1 MTHCIR
7 ILRLYVQEPNPSNG
21 LVKMVNF
28 IIKWYAV
35 LYFNILM
42 RPNVIYAAKHFFHAI
57 ILARECLSPADFKF
71 VQKYFTI
78 NSFMAHPE
86 SILLGMLFDKSPEVR
101 KKAVDVIIQLR
112 KKKSKAKKPRIFFK
126 PKLNFEAQEYYEMIY
141 IDTNALAY
149 STKPLKIPKTNP
161 AQFKE
166 QCKKITIPPLVKNFS
181 DEELKSCIHG
191 KNLDIPFIPCHSINN
206 ER

>member
-7 ILRLYVQEPNPSNG
+7 ILRLYVQEPNPSDG

-71 VQKYFTI
+71 VQKYFSI

-101 KKAVDVIIQLR
+101 KKAVDIIIAVR
-112 KKKSKAKKPRIFFK
+112 KKKSTAKLPRTFFK
-126 PKLNFEAQEYYEMIY
+126 PKLNFKAEEYYQMIY
-141 IDTNALAY
+141 FDDNALSY
-149 STKPLKIPKTNP
+149 STRPLKIPKTEP
-161 AQFKE
+161 PKFKP
-166 QCKKITIPPLVKNFS
+166 QSKKITIPPLVKNFS